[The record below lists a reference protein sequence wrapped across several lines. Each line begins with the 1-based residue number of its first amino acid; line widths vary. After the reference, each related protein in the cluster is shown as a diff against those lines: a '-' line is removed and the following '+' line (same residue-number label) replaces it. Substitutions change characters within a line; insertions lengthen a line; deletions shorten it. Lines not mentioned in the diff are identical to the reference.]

1 VAFGTSSDKMMNIFP
16 AMLVGT
22 TAGVASTLGNS
33 FLKKKINSHGNIDS
47 QGVLFSFLI
56 PSLIGAIY
64 SSIISA
70 IDTQSP
76 GGNGRSMLILNDRSI
91 NGQGALQL
99 AGAGIAIGVGA
110 VAGIVVGLLYKC
122 TNQEF

>member
-1 VAFGTSSDKMMNIFP
+1 MNIFP
-16 AMLVGT
+16 AILVGT
-22 TAGVASTLGNS
+22 TAGIVSTLGNS
-33 FLKKKINSHGNIDS
+33 LLKKKINANGNIDS

-56 PSLIGAIY
+56 PGLIGSIY

-76 GGNGRSMLILNDRSI
+76 GGNGLSMLILNDRTF

-99 AGAGIAIGVGA
+99 AGAGIAIGCGA
-110 VAGIVVGLLYKC
+110 IAGIIVGLLYKA
-122 TNQEF
+122 TNQEFSNEN

>member
-1 VAFGTSSDKMMNIFP
+1 MNIFP